1 MHLLSSVHYSA
12 LFAAGYLVFLA
23 ALAANVSRLRIQHK
37 VSLGEGNNRDL
48 RHAIRA
54 HANSVEHGAPFM
66 VALLAADLLKVSAP
80 WILWLGVAFG
90 AARLLHAAGM
100 FDVGFNLRRVG
111 AGLTLVVEL
120 ALAGVIV
127 GGVG

>member
-1 MHLLSSVHYSA
+1 MNLLGTIHYSA
-12 LFAAGYLVFLA
+12 LFAAAYLVFLVL
-23 ALAANVSRLRIQHK
+23 LAANVSRLRIQHK
-37 VSLGEGNNRDL
+37 VSLGEGGNRDL

-66 VALLAADLLKVSAP
+66 VALLAADFVKVSDP
-80 WILWLGVAFG
+80 WILWLAVAFG
-90 AARLLHAAGM
+90 AARVLHAAGM
-100 FDVGFNLRRVG
+100 FDVGFNFRRVG

-127 GGVG
+127 GGV